1 MVQICRA
8 GDLPLGGPR
17 LAGPTTPHYPRW
29 VWPFDRRARE
39 ARAAQRF
46 PPREEPSTGPVR
58 GAGIGRSTLLEYP
71 ARSPPD
77 LQVLRTA
84 AVELTPRCS
93 SVRAPLS
100 TTCTTCSRKLGMISR
115 TQLARYVVEQS
126 GDAGPF
132 AGMRRGAARPG
143 WNRRGPYHGRST
155 GPHCALGAPGR
166 SPMTQRPARDQPAHV
181 AVPAVRAGPRPL
193 ARNRARRGRR
203 DAREPGDSLHRSADH
218 HEKFTEDFVIS
229 LPRRG

>member
-46 PPREEPSTGPVR
+46 APREEPSTGPVR

-93 SVRAPLS
+93 SVRAPLN

-115 TQLARYVVEQS
+115 TQLARYVVDRAATQGPS
-126 GDAGPF
+126 RGCGGAPHGRAGIDE
-132 AGMRRGAARPG
+132 ARTTGAAL
-143 WNRRGPYHGRST
+143 
-155 GPHCALGAPGR
+155 PHCALGAPGR
-166 SPMTQRPARDQPAHV
+166 SPMTQRRDQPAHV
-181 AVPAVRAGPRPL
+181 AVQPSG
-193 ARNRARRGRR
+193 RGRWHGTGR
-203 DAREPGDSLHRSADH
+203 GEVVAMLVGRVVRSTGAPITPGNSLR
-218 HEKFTEDFVIS
+218 IS
-229 LPRRG
+229 SFLYLEGA